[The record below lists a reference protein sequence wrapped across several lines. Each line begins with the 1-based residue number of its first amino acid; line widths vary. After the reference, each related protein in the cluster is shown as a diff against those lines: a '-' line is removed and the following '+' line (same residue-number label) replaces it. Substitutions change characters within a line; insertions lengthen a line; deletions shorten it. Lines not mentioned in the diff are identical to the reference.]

1 MRPRPSWN
9 RHRRDAGTDT
19 EPSVCARIV
28 EQAIGHGLI
37 GAGSLHDTTHRK
49 PAPTRTGMPCAR
61 WRKRRWALWPIWMP
75 PLRKTESA
83 PTRHCRRH
91 ALAMVNCTPARPQG
105 DMARKDKPTGF
116 SGLDHCAV
124 GRQHASSPTIR
135 VTRYPARLRALSR
148 PARPHAQPVRHH
160 RGSTSL
166 DAGYFA
172 SPSGTAQH
180 RRGIGW
186 RLPKPG
192 EGWLTKR
199 NISASGQRTAPPP
212 DPPDAA
218 RPRPRSIRLSGIRLV
233 SGPMPAAPSR
243 RNARKAPTDS
253 TRGPPATRGR
263 TTRNGWTLRRQ

>member
-1 MRPRPSWN
+1 MEPPSARC
-9 RHRRDAGTDT
+9 RHRHRTVRLRPHRRTGHWSWLDRCGQSARHHALRASANESRHAVRPVAETPLGSLADLDAAIEEDRVGTDT
-19 EPSVCARIV
+19 PLPPPRA
-28 EQAIGHGLI
+28 GHGELPVTARRPGRKAI
-37 GAGSLHDTTHRK
+37 WRAKTNPPASPVSTTAPWAGNTHRH
-49 PAPTRTGMPCAR
+49 RQ
-61 WRKRRWALWPIWMP
+61 
-75 PLRKTESA
+75 SA
-83 PTRHCRRH
+83 SR
-91 ALAMVNCTPARPQG
+91 
-105 DMARKDKPTGF
+105 
-116 SGLDHCAV
+116 
-124 GRQHASSPTIR
+124 
-135 VTRYPARLRALSR
+135 RYPARLRALSR
-148 PARPHAQPVRHH
+148 PARPHARPVRHH

-186 RLPKPG
+186 RRPKPG

-212 DPPDAA
+212 DPPDAD